1 MLNRRVEYTK
11 TFCPSNFCRG
21 LMINV
26 CRNVMKMPNYVEPM
40 EVSVFFS
47 FVDVNVNSQNHIGI
61 FLSQC
66 IADQRRLAECMRS
79 ALVEVLLK
87 KGVWSIF
94 LSRQLNH
101 NPIKTL
107 YKPNKTL
114 CIIVLKC
121 YSNCCAIQ
129 CGHRGLENLGNS
141 WNLKTKPGILDVLLK
156 SWKMELKVVGSWYFE
171 YWIFPH

>member
-1 MLNRRVEYTK
+1 MR
-11 TFCPSNFCRG
+11 
-21 LMINV
+21 
-26 CRNVMKMPNYVEPM
+26 MPNYVEPM
-40 EVSVFFS
+40 EVSVFFFFLRCESKFPKSHWHLS
-47 FVDVNVNSQNHIGI
+47 FSMYSWSKNPIT
-61 FLSQC
+61 
-66 IADQRRLAECMRS
+66 RLAECMRS

-94 LSRQLNH
+94 FSHQLNH

-107 YKPNKTL
+107 HKPNKTL

-121 YSNCCAIQ
+121 YSNCRSIH
-129 CGHRGLENLGNS
+129 CGHHGLENPGNS

-156 SWKMELKVVGSWYFE
+156 FWKMELKVVGSWYFE